1 MVLRHFGEEIM
12 KAAFYTLG
20 CKVNQYETETIREQ
34 FRKDGFDIVPD
45 NVSAD
50 VYVVNTCTVTN
61 LADRKS
67 RQYIRKAHRLNPDAV
82 ICVTG
87 CYAQVDEES
96 VASIEG
102 VSIVAGTDSKSRILE
117 DVKKELKRRSE
128 QSPHGQVDLSEI
140 YRDVKPYSEL
150 NKYEEL
156 GVITEMEGRTRAF
169 IKIQEG
175 CDRFCSYCI
184 IPFARGKVRSRAR
197 DEITA
202 EVKGLVEKGYKE
214 IVLTGIN
221 TALYGVDLGYG
232 GIAPLI
238 ESINGIEGDFR
249 IRLSSL
255 EPTVIDSEYAVD
267 LLKYDKL
274 CHHLHLSA
282 QSGSDS
288 VLAAMNRHYTRDDYL
303 DIVHKLREKDP
314 SFGISADVIVGFPGE
329 TEEDFSDSIDLV
341 KKSELVKTHVFKYSK
356 RKGTKA
362 CDMQGQVEESNK
374 AERSAR
380 LLETAEIVREDFI
393 RKCCG
398 EKRRVLFE
406 QEEHGMITGYTDNY
420 IKIFAASDEA
430 SDLIG
435 EFAYVRVGEPYLDG
449 ARGTV
454 VHDFKEI

>member
-1 MVLRHFGEEIM
+1 M

-45 NVSAD
+45 NVPAD

-128 QSPHGQVDLSEI
+128 QSPHGQVELSEI

-197 DEITA
+197 GEITE

-238 ESINGIEGDFR
+238 ESINGIERDFR

-362 CDMQGQVEESNK
+362 CDMQGQVEESVK

-380 LLETAEIVREDFI
+380 LLETAEIVREDFV

>member
-20 CKVNQYETETIREQ
+20 CKVNQYETESIREQ

-45 NVSAD
+45 NMPAD

-128 QSPHGQVDLSEI
+128 QSPHGQVELSEI

-380 LLETAEIVREDFI
+380 LLETAEIVREDFV

-435 EFAYVRVGEPYLDG
+435 EFAYVTVGEPYLDG

-454 VHDFKEI
+454 IHDFKEI

>member
-1 MVLRHFGEEIM
+1 M

-34 FRKDGFDIVPD
+34 FREDGFDIVPD
-45 NVSAD
+45 NVPAD

-117 DVKKELKRRSE
+117 DVKKDLKRRSA
-128 QSPHGQVDLSEI
+128 QSPHGQVELSEI

-197 DEITA
+197 GEIT
-202 EVKGLVEKGYKE
+202 E
-214 IVLTGIN
+214 
-221 TALYGVDLGYG
+221 
-232 GIAPLI
+232 
-238 ESINGIEGDFR
+238 
-249 IRLSSL
+249 
-255 EPTVIDSEYAVD
+255 
-267 LLKYDKL
+267 
-274 CHHLHLSA
+274 
-282 QSGSDS
+282 
-288 VLAAMNRHYTRDDYL
+288 
-303 DIVHKLREKDP
+303 
-314 SFGISADVIVGFPGE
+314 
-329 TEEDFSDSIDLV
+329 
-341 KKSELVKTHVFKYSK
+341 
-356 RKGTKA
+356 
-362 CDMQGQVEESNK
+362 
-374 AERSAR
+374 
-380 LLETAEIVREDFI
+380 
-393 RKCCG
+393 
-398 EKRRVLFE
+398 
-406 QEEHGMITGYTDNY
+406 
-420 IKIFAASDEA
+420 
-430 SDLIG
+430 
-435 EFAYVRVGEPYLDG
+435 
-449 ARGTV
+449 
-454 VHDFKEI
+454 

>member
-1 MVLRHFGEEIM
+1 M

-20 CKVNQYETETIREQ
+20 CKVNQYETESIREQ

-45 NVSAD
+45 NMPAD

-102 VSIVAGTDSKSRILE
+102 VSIVAGTDSKSHILE
-117 DVKKELKRRSE
+117 DVKNELKRRSV
-128 QSPHGQVDLSEI
+128 QSPHGQVGLSGI
-140 YRDVKPYSEL
+140 CRDVKPYSEL

-197 DEITA
+197 DEITE
-202 EVKGLVEKGYKE
+202 EVKGLIEKGYKE

-255 EPTVIDSEYAVD
+255 EPTVIDSKYAVD

-303 DIVHKLREKDP
+303 DIVHKLRAEDP

-329 TEEDFSDSIDLV
+329 TEKDFSDSVDLV

-362 CDMQGQVEESNK
+362 CDMQGQVEESVK

-380 LLETAEIVREDFI
+380 LIETAEIVREDFV

-398 EKRRVLFE
+398 ERRRVLFE
-406 QEEHGMITGYTDNY
+406 QKEHGMVTGYTDNY
-420 IKIFAASDEA
+420 IKIFAASEEA

-435 EFAYVRVGEPYLDG
+435 EFAYVTVGEPYMDG

-454 VHDFKEI
+454 IHDFKEI

>member
-1 MVLRHFGEEIM
+1 M

-128 QSPHGQVDLSEI
+128 QSPHGQVELSEI

-197 DEITA
+197 GEITE

-362 CDMQGQVEESNK
+362 CDMQGQVEESIK
-374 AERSAR
+374 ADRSAR
-380 LLETAEIVREDFI
+380 LLETAEIVREDFV

>member
-1 MVLRHFGEEIM
+1 M

-45 NVSAD
+45 NVPAD

-117 DVKKELKRRSE
+117 DVKEELKRRSE
-128 QSPHGQVDLSEI
+128 QSPHGQVELSEI

-197 DEITA
+197 GEITE

-362 CDMQGQVEESNK
+362 CDMQGQVEESIK
-374 AERSAR
+374 ADRSAR
-380 LLETAEIVREDFI
+380 LLETAEIVREDFV

>member
-1 MVLRHFGEEIM
+1 M

-128 QSPHGQVDLSEI
+128 QSPHGQVELSEI

-380 LLETAEIVREDFI
+380 LLETAEIVREDFV

-435 EFAYVRVGEPYLDG
+435 EFAYVTVGEPYLDG

-454 VHDFKEI
+454 IHDFKEI

>member
-1 MVLRHFGEEIM
+1 M

-45 NVSAD
+45 NVPAD

-128 QSPHGQVDLSEI
+128 QSPHGQVELSEI

-197 DEITA
+197 GEITE

-362 CDMQGQVEESNK
+362 CDMQGQVEESIK
-374 AERSAR
+374 ADRSAR
-380 LLETAEIVREDFI
+380 LLETAEIVREDFV

>member
-128 QSPHGQVDLSEI
+128 QSPHGQVELSEI

>member
-1 MVLRHFGEEIM
+1 M

-20 CKVNQYETETIREQ
+20 CKVNQYETESIREQ

-45 NVSAD
+45 NMPAD

-128 QSPHGQVDLSEI
+128 QSPHGQVELSEI

-380 LLETAEIVREDFI
+380 LLETAEIVREDFV

-435 EFAYVRVGEPYLDG
+435 EFAYVTVGEPYLDG

-454 VHDFKEI
+454 IHDFKEI